1 VWKGRKNEIYRS
13 YSCYHGCWP
22 CFIYKPDNQH
32 VMTIYDHWKR
42 VPRTFA
48 SWPWKYFQPQE
59 MACRGTGKLKI
70 EPRLLD
76 YLDLLRLRF
85 DSPLTVLSAYRS
97 PYHNAFVG
105 GAPFSSHLKA
115 VAVDLSIVGQDKRLM
130 ERLAKETGF
139 TGFGYYRTFLH
150 IDLGR
155 PRSWGMK
162 W

>member
-1 VWKGRKNEIYRS
+1 
-13 YSCYHGCWP
+13 
-22 CFIYKPDNQH
+22 
-32 VMTIYDHWKR
+32 MTLVVYDHWKQ
-42 VPRTFA
+42 VPRTFTE
-48 SWPWKYFQPQE
+48 WPWKYFKPQE

-85 DSPLTVLSAYRS
+85 DSSLTVLSAFRS
-97 PYHNAFVG
+97 AYHNAFVG

-115 VAVDLSIVGQDKRLM
+115 VAVDLSIVGRDKKLM
-130 ERLAKETGF
+130 ERIAKEEGF

-155 PRSWGMK
+155 PRTWGAK